1 VPRVKRLILIS
12 ALAVLALPAAA
23 SSAPRAPRASA
34 SARTYIHCLN
44 SAGTKYLRHRKPKKC
59 AHFGPGGINAGG
71 VNLTNI
77 NWKSW
82 TGSQAKGSATEL
94 GFHMPYSHI
103 HATIRAYRVRVV
115 HGRHVYTRLRSHSK
129 YGTTTVRL
137 ATYEHASY

>member
-1 VPRVKRLILIS
+1 MKRLLPL
-12 ALAVLALPAAA
+12 ALLAALALPAGSAA
-23 SSAPRAPRASA
+23 GSRPKASA

-59 AHFGPGGINAGG
+59 AHFGPGGTNGGG

-77 NWKSW
+77 KWKSW
-82 TGSQAKGSATEL
+82 TGSQAKGTATEL
-94 GFHMPYSHI
+94 GFHLPYSHI

-115 HGRHVYTRLRSHSK
+115 HGRHVYTRLRAHSK

-137 ATYEHASY
+137 ATYEHAAY

>member
-1 VPRVKRLILIS
+1 MRRLLPL
-12 ALAVLALPAAA
+12 ALLAALALPASAA
-23 SSAPRAPRASA
+23 SGSRPVAHAA
-34 SARTYIHCLN
+34 ARTYIHCLN

-59 AHFGPGGINAGG
+59 AHFGPGGTNGGG

-77 NWKSW
+77 KWKSW
-82 TGSQAKGSATEL
+82 TGSQAKGTATEL
-94 GFHMPYSHI
+94 GFHLPYSHI

-137 ATYEHASY
+137 ATYEHSAY